1 MSAMDTRVFEKDTNC
16 VTRQIGT
23 ETIIVPVRASA
34 ADLRAVYTLNESATN
49 IWHRIDGHAC
59 VQQLVDEFCSVYEV
73 SPSDAERDIGEL
85 LTNLSSAGLIYL
97 PGDHAKHAV

>member
-1 MSAMDTRVFEKDTNC
+1 MVTRIFEKDTNC

-34 ADLRAVYTLNESATN
+34 ADLRAVYTLNESATE
-49 IWHRIDGHAC
+49 IWHRIDGHTS

-73 SPSDAERDIGEL
+73 SPSEAEGDVGEL
-85 LTNLSSAGLIYL
+85 LDTLSSAGLICL
-97 PGDHAKHAV
+97 TGDCAKHAV